1 MSLPSRLLG
10 ANPSVQVSSLLT
22 GAITTPSAKGE
33 FFSSENR
40 AVISRK
46 ANGNSTMDSVLISS
60 TGNAID
66 FGDATIAAKGAAGC
80 GSSTRGLIAGGS
92 TTDGNTNTTNVIEYF
107 GYTALQNAVDFG
119 DLAQNL
125 ENISGCSNDTRALF
139 AQGQTNGASAQA
151 QVVYVTIATTGNA
164 TNFGNVYQTRQSAG
178 CASSTRGIF
187 GGGYQT
193 NQIEY
198 VTIASTGNGTDFGD
212 LLQNPNYGPASAA
225 SSTRGLFAGGDT
237 GGGGVVNVIQYIT
250 IASTGNATD
259 FGDLTAARQFLT
271 GGSSPTRAIFSAGL
285 VSGNVSNIID
295 YVEIATTGNAVD
307 FGDTI
312 GSFYFAGTATNGH
325 GGL

>member
-1 MSLPSRLLG
+1 MTYLPQIRILV
-10 ANPSVQVSSLLT
+10 PSAQVSSYTT
-22 GAITTPSAKGE
+22 GSFNLPSARSA

-46 ANGNSTMDSVLISS
+46 ANGNSTMDSVIISS

-66 FGDATIAAKGAAGC
+66 FGDATIAAKGGAGC

-107 GYTALQNAVDFG
+107 GYTTLQNAVDFG

-125 ENISGCSNDTRALF
+125 ENISGCSNSTRALF
-139 AQGQTNGASAQA
+139 AQGQVDGAAAQQ
-151 QVVYVTIATTGNA
+151 QVAYVTIATTGNV
-164 TNFGNVYQTRQSAG
+164 TNFGNVYSTRQSAG
-178 CASSTRGIF
+178 CASSTRGVF
-187 GGGYQT
+187 GGGYVT
-193 NQIEY
+193 NQIEF

-212 LLQNPNYGPASAA
+212 LLAA
-225 SSTRGLFAGGDT
+225 TWGISSSSSSTRGLFAGGDT
-237 GGGGVVNVIQYIT
+237 GSYTNVIQYIT
-250 IASTGNATD
+250 IASAGNATD
-259 FGDLTAARQFLT
+259 FGDLTVARFAPSS
-271 GGSSPTRAIFSAGL
+271 GSSSTRAIFNAGIDA
-285 VSGNVSNIID
+285 VGITNIID